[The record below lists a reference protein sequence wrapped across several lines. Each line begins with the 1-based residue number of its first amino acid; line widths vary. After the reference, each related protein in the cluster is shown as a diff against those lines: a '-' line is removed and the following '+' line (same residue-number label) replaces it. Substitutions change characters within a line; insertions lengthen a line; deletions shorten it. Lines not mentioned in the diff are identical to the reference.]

1 MGTPRI
7 PDNSRRSRGIGIRLT
22 PDEKE
27 MVSYISNKHEMDVS
41 GTIRKLIRDEY
52 YKLSEKKK

>member
-1 MGTPRI
+1 MGTQRI

-27 MVSYISNKHEMDVS
+27 MVGYISNKHEMDVS

-52 YKLSEKKK
+52 YKLSENK

>member
-1 MGTPRI
+1 MGTQRL

-27 MVSYISNKHEMDVS
+27 MVSYISNKHEMDIS
-41 GTIRKLIRDEY
+41 ETIRQLIRDEY
-52 YKLSEKKK
+52 YKLSEKK

>member
-7 PDNSRRSRGIGIRLT
+7 SDNSRRSRGIGIRLT

-41 GTIRKLIRDEY
+41 ETVRKLIRNEY
-52 YKLSEKKK
+52 YRLSEEK

>member
-1 MGTPRI
+1 MGTQRI

-27 MVSYISNKHEMDVS
+27 MVGYISNKHEMDVS

-52 YKLSEKKK
+52 YKLNEKNK

>member
-1 MGTPRI
+1 MGTQRL
-7 PDNSRRSRGIGIRLT
+7 PDNSKRSRGIGIRLT

-41 GTIRKLIRDEY
+41 GTVRKLIRDEY

>member
-1 MGTPRI
+1 MGTQRI

-27 MVSYISNKHEMDVS
+27 MVGYISSKHEMDVS
-41 GTIRKLIRDEY
+41 GTIRMLIRDEY
-52 YKLSEKKK
+52 YKLNEKK